1 MTISAPVRIL
11 VVALGLAAALVALV
25 AKEDRARAS
34 GQEVLLAMEAVDPRN
49 LLTGHYV
56 AIRLAERLASGQAC
70 PPGLADQ
77 GPESWLALKPDG
89 ARHILA
95 GAGRTRDEALRLG
108 PVVVRGTA
116 ECDAAPP
123 RIDGEPAPPR
133 LVMLH
138 LGVERFHADQVRAEG
153 VDKALRDQRPGD
165 PARAFAVVSVG
176 RDGAARLKG
185 IVLDGRRI
193 DLDWF

>member
-1 MTISAPVRIL
+1 
-11 VVALGLAAALVALV
+11 
-25 AKEDRARAS
+25 
-34 GQEVLLAMEAVDPRN
+34 
-49 LLTGHYV
+49 
-56 AIRLAERLASGQAC
+56 
-70 PPGLADQ
+70 
-77 GPESWLALKPDG
+77 
-89 ARHILA
+89 
-95 GAGRTRDEALRLG
+95 
-108 PVVVRGTA
+108 
-116 ECDAAPP
+116 
-123 RIDGEPAPPR
+123 
-133 LVMLH
+133 MLH